1 MKKFENTFIVGID
14 HGFGNVKTERHIFPS
29 GVVCY
34 DEQPAIDNNLLI
46 YDDKYYLIGVGHK
59 PFTADKFSD
68 IDYYV
73 MTLAAIAME
82 LRDSNITNAD
92 VHIAAGLPLTWVE
105 QQRKEF
111 KQYLMQN
118 ETVDFTYNGT
128 KYNIRIVGADIFP
141 QGFSQLQINCL
152 NFVESI

>member
-1 MKKFENTFIVGID
+1 MEKFENTFIIGID

-34 DEQPAIDNNLLI
+34 DEQPAIDNNLLT
-46 YDDKYYLIGVGHK
+46 YDGKYYLIGVGHK

-82 LRDSNITNAD
+82 LQD
-92 VHIAAGLPLTWVE
+92 AGI
-105 QQRKEF
+105 KS
-111 KQYLMQN
+111 
-118 ETVDFTYNGT
+118 
-128 KYNIRIVGADIFP
+128 FP
-141 QGFSQLQINCL
+141 VN
-152 NFVESI
+152 

>member
-1 MKKFENTFIVGID
+1 MEDFILKKFENTFIIGID

-29 GVVCY
+29 GVACY
-34 DEQPAIDNNLLI
+34 AEQPVIDNNLLI
-46 YDDKYYLIGVGHK
+46 YDGKYYLIGVGHK

-68 IDYYV
+68 MDYYV

-82 LRDSNITNAD
+82 LRESNITNAD

-111 KQYLMQN
+111 
-118 ETVDFTYNGT
+118 
-128 KYNIRIVGADIFP
+128 
-141 QGFSQLQINCL
+141 
-152 NFVESI
+152 